1 MPNGIVNASALAALL
16 ALAFAAV
23 VGRRWARTRR
33 PAFAAW
39 AAGLLIFAIAAA
51 SQAIGLRDGFSPAVF
66 RVFYLFGGVLGVIYL
81 AQGTVYLMA
90 PRRLAHASAVVL
102 AVVTVVVA
110 ADAVVIP
117 VDSAKLGTAAG
128 VLGEAITGH
137 GNPLYIGAVVC
148 NILGTVILV
157 GGSGWSAFRLW
168 RDRAGLDRVVC
179 NVLLTSGALVIAF
192 GFSAAK
198 TVGGG
203 RDAVDSLGVY
213 EAVGIAV
220 MFAGFLS
227 LGRIR
232 RGATSAATLLSGRP
246 VGASHVREPVR
257 R

>member
-1 MPNGIVNASALAALL
+1 VTASTIAALL
-16 ALAFAAV
+16 AVTFAAV
-23 VGRRWARTRR
+23 VGRRWARSRR

-39 AAGLLIFAIAAA
+39 AAGLLIFAVAAA
-51 SQAIGLRDGFSPAVF
+51 AQAIGLRDGFSPPVF

-90 PRRLAHASAVVL
+90 PRRIAHASALVL
-102 AVVTVVVA
+102 AAVTVVVS

-128 VLGEAITGH
+128 ILGEAITGH

-148 NILGTVILV
+148 NILGTLMLV

-168 RDRAGLDRVVC
+168 HDHAGLDRVVC

-203 RDAVDSLGVY
+203 RDAVDSLGIY
-213 EAVGIAV
+213 EAVGIAI

-232 RGATSAATLLSGRP
+232 RGGAPADMLLTGRP
-246 VGASHVREPVR
+246 VGASRTAEPAR